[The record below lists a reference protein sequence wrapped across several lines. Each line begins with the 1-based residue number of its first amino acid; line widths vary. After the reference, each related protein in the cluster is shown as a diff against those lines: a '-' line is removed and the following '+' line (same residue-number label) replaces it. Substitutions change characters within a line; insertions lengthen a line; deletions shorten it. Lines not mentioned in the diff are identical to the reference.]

1 MSNIITEDEPSQEPK
16 ALDLK
21 LKLFELCGEISKPE
35 LSIGYALIDILY
47 ETELPKEGFPLTK
60 VTSTSNENVVEKAKL
75 LESIPG
81 LTPFLIPLQMQTREP
96 IDLTDKKTQEEWQG
110 INFIHAWMTTLSYMN
125 TISNMQKMEPWDA
138 FEAMFPRPEEVIAAM
153 MHELWCHTTE
163 GNNKKFLRN
172 SENFENHKKTVETFM
187 RESGTEGVNPTRHVS
202 YAEMMYILNTIKEIY
217 LKK

>member
-1 MSNIITEDEPSQEPK
+1 MSNLTIENEPSQDPK

-21 LKLFELCGEISKPE
+21 LKLFELDGVASKSE
-35 LSIGYALIDILY
+35 LSIGYALIDIIY
-47 ETELPKEGFPLTK
+47 ETQLPEEGFPLTK
-60 VTSTSNENVVEKAKL
+60 VTNTSNENIVEKARV

-81 LTPFLIPLQMQTREP
+81 LTPFIIPLQMQTEKP
-96 IDLTDKKTQEEWQG
+96 IDLTNEKTQKEWQG
-110 INFIHAWMTTLSYMN
+110 INFIHAWMTTLSNMN
-125 TISNMQKMEPWDA
+125 TISAMQKMEPWDA
-138 FEAMFPRPEEVIAAM
+138 FEGMFPRPEEVIAAM

-172 SENFENHKKTVETFM
+172 SESFENHKKTVETFM